1 MLSLQAVLRPFNV
14 VISSSNR
21 HQPLHVVSQEERDR
35 VASKRLDLHF
45 GDDSPIHFNTLKRRV

>member
-35 VASKRLDLHF
+35 VASETSTLATTP
-45 GDDSPIHFNTLKRRV
+45 PIHFNTFKRRL